1 MVPGYMGD
9 DLVSL
14 FRCRYCRAR
23 MFERDVLPHMRRH
36 VRSCEVAW
44 LEADVEPSDLPKI
57 LKGSFERGP
66 ADTFARPGA
75 QVMVYGRV
83 KAGKLGGG
91 ASARDRTKADLAIT
105 APAEDDAME
114 VTDEV
119 LVVSLD
125 ELLLS

>member
-1 MVPGYMGD
+1 MGD

-57 LKGSFERGP
+57 LKGFFERGP
-66 ADTFARPGA
+66 ADTFPRPGG
-75 QVMVYGRV
+75 QVVVYGRV
-83 KAGKLGGG
+83 KVGKGKRSKGDG
-91 ASARDRTKADLAIT
+91 IT
-105 APAEDDAME
+105 APAEDE
-114 VTDEV
+114 VAIVEDEV
-119 LVVSLD
+119 VVNSLEDLLVS
-125 ELLLS
+125 